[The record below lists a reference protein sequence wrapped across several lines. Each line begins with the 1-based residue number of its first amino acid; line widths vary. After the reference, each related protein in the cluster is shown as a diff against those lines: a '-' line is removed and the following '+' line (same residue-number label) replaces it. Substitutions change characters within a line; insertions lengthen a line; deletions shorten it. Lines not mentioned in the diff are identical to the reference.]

1 MMIRKMFVICC
12 LIHSVYLY
20 GQISGRVTDE
30 KGVPLPGVTIFNPDH
45 EVGTA
50 TDADGKFTISF
61 AHDHQMLLEISYLG
75 YNTRKIKVPYSRTP
89 VYIGTV
95 ALDPDAKLLEA
106 VIVLD
111 QSGKSQ
117 ISAPVTR
124 LESDYFERQQQTSF
138 TALLQKIPGIHM
150 INVGTGI
157 TKPVIRGMS
166 GQRIIVAYQDIK
178 QESQQWGTDHG
189 LEVDAFEVAEVDILK
204 GPASL
209 QFGSDALG
217 GAIMIRPVQPPEK
230 DSVYGNLAAV
240 YRSNNT
246 HLGTSASISA
256 RRKRLYTTA
265 RYTYQNFG
273 DFIIPADK
281 FEYNGFTLP
290 IDQNQLRNTAGREEN
305 MQWSLGYLSEQSSTR
320 MTYSRYSMRAGIFSG
335 AVGIPRS
342 YNTSDDGNSRNIE
355 RPSQHVVHQRFILN
369 QNLYFGPDVFTFN
382 LGVQDNRRQE
392 FSFPEYHLI
401 PPGSNAQQSDL
412 AIGLRLRTYSGNA
425 WYSLNR
431 KTLKYVFG
439 ADVQWQQNRRDGFEF
454 LLPDFESWRSGVY
467 TLATIQKSRKLS
479 WTAGFRLDAGHNL
492 TAYSRQF
499 IWNSNQQII
508 DSLVSPAI
516 DRLFYNWSAGAGF
529 RFDHGNHVLKGNLTK
544 SFRIPHPSETSS
556 NGIHHGTFRHEKGNA
571 SLTSEY
577 GIQSDLLYL
586 YEKQHLRAEAAVF
599 AQYYQNFIYLGPS
612 SPAVFSTLPEAG
624 QLFEYR
630 QDNTFFTGF
639 ELAVTYQWHK
649 NWSVRQTTDFV
660 QTYNFTTATA
670 LPFTP
675 QPRMNTALIRRVNT
689 FWILDDLQFELE
701 HQYFFKA
708 ESSWRRDRTEKATPA
723 THMIHASVS
732 FEMPFYERNI
742 LLVFGIQNMTN
753 AYFLNHLSR
762 YRWINLPEQGRNI
775 SFSLRIPF

>member
-1 MMIRKMFVICC
+1 MIRIVYVIFYIIQSIC
-12 LIHSVYLY
+12 LC

-30 KGVPLPGVTIFNPDH
+30 KGIPLPGVTIFNPDH

-50 TDADGKFTISF
+50 TDTDGKFTISF
-61 AHDHQMLLEISYLG
+61 AHDHQMLLEFSYLG
-75 YNTRKIKVPYSRTP
+75 YTTRKIKVPYSRTP

-95 ALDPDAKLLEA
+95 ALDPDPKLLEA

-124 LESDYFERQQQTSF
+124 LESGYFERQQQTSF

-166 GQRIIVAYQDIK
+166 GQRIIVTYQDIK

-189 LEVDAFEVAEVDILK
+189 LEVDAFEVGQVDLLK

-230 DSVYGNLAAV
+230 DTIYGSLAAV

-246 HLGTSASISA
+246 HLGASASISA
-256 RRKRLYTTA
+256 RRKSLYTSF
-265 RYTYQNFG
+265 RCTYQNFG

-290 IDQNQLRNTAGREEN
+290 IYQNQLRNTAGREEN
-305 MQWSLGYLSEQSSTR
+305 VQWSLGYLSDNATTR
-320 MTYSRYSMRAGIFSG
+320 ITYSRYSMRAGIFSG

-342 YNTSDDGNSRNIE
+342 YNTIDDGNSRNIE
-355 RPSQHVVHQRFILN
+355 RPAQHVVHQRFIIN
-369 QNLYFGPDVFTFN
+369 QNFYFGPDVWTIN
-382 LGVQDNRRQE
+382 LGVQDNHRQE
-392 FSFPEYHLI
+392 ISFPEYHLI
-401 PPGSNAQQSDL
+401 PPGSNPVQSDL
-412 AIGLRLRTYSGNA
+412 AIGLRLRTYSGNT

-431 KTLKYVFG
+431 RAVKYIFG
-439 ADVQWQQNRRDGFEF
+439 ADMQWQQNNREGFEF

-467 TLATIQKSRKLS
+467 TLTTISQSRKLS
-479 WTAGFRLDAGHNL
+479 WTTGFRVDAGHNL
-492 TAYSRQF
+492 TTYSRQY

-508 DSLVSPAI
+508 DSLVSPATE
-516 DRLFYNWSAGAGF
+516 RLFYNWSAGLGF
-529 RFDHGNHVLKGNLTK
+529 RYDEDHHVIKGNITR

-556 NGIHHGTFRHEKGNA
+556 NGIHHGTFRHEKGNSA
-571 SLTSEY
+571 LRSEY
-577 GIQSDLLYL
+577 GIQTDLLYT
-586 YEKQHLRAEAAVF
+586 YEKQNLKVEAAVF
-599 AQYYQNFIYLGPS
+599 AQHYKNFIYLGPS
-612 SPAVFSTLPEAG
+612 SPAIFSKLPEAG

-630 QDNTFFTGF
+630 QDDAFFGGF
-639 ELAVTYQWHK
+639 ELSVIYQWHK
-649 NWSVRQTTDFV
+649 NWSLKQSTDFV
-660 QTYNFTTATA
+660 QTYNFRTGTA

-675 QPRMNTALIRRVNT
+675 QPRMNNALIRSVKK
-689 FWILDDLQFELE
+689 FWILEDLRFELE

-723 THMIHASVS
+723 THLFHASFS
-732 FEMPFYERNI
+732 TEIPFYQRNI
-742 LLVFGIQNMTN
+742 ILVFGIQNLTN

-762 YRWINLPEQGRNI
+762 YRWINLPEQGRNF
-775 SFSLRIPF
+775 SFSLRMPF